1 MNFLSMKY
9 FVVLAEEGSFTKAA
23 EKLHVTQ
30 QTLSA
35 HVAGLEKESGAKLF
49 IRHVPLELTDAGRVF
64 YRYARIIRRNEMA
77 LERELTD
84 AAGMGRGTLRIGVA
98 PSRGQVVLTPVIES
112 FRKSCPG
119 IRIRLVEM
127 ANDMLWTALARDE
140 IDLVLAVRRKRF
152 PASHVFPLP
161 KRIPSSTSPMIWRR
175 RSGERRREKSS
186 LPFLKETR
194 ELPESF
200 AECPFLLNSESDI
213 TGALARRLFGDA
225 AIDPVIAV
233 ESESMGTMLKLCV
246 DGPAL
251 TSAPKVWRRSSF

>member
-1 MNFLSMKY
+1 MKY
-9 FVVLAEEGSFTKAA
+9 FVVLAEERSFTKAA

-140 IDLVLAVRRKRF
+140 IDLVLARA
-152 PASHVFPLP
+152 PEALP
-161 KRIPSSTSPMIWRR
+161 GIACIPFAEEYSVLYLSDDLAEALW
-175 RSGERRREKSS
+175 GEKKEEILSS
-186 LPFLKETR
+186 LSERNR

-200 AECPFLLNSESDI
+200 AESLAEKLLPRSAQKKLHRI
-213 TGALARRLFGDA
+213 TFEDGKYEISFGYQKSAERWSMIGRFIEEAFKSRGKKFPLAK
-225 AIDPVIAV
+225 P
-233 ESESMGTMLKLCV
+233 
-246 DGPAL
+246 
-251 TSAPKVWRRSSF
+251 

>member
-140 IDLVLAVRRKRF
+140 IDLVLARA
-152 PASHVFPLP
+152 PEALP
-161 KRIPSSTSPMIWRR
+161 GIACIPFAEEDSVLYLSDDLAEALW
-175 RSGERRREKSS
+175 GEKKGEILSS
-186 LPFLKETR
+186 LSERNR

-213 TGALARRLFGDA
+213 TGALARRL
-225 AIDPVIAV
+225 
-233 ESESMGTMLKLCV
+233 SGTPLSIPSL
-246 DGPAL
+246 L
-251 TSAPKVWRRSSF
+251 SSRKAWARC

>member
-9 FVVLAEEGSFTKAA
+9 FVVLAEERSFTKAA

-98 PSRGQVVLTPVIES
+98 PSRG
-112 FRKSCPG
+112 
-119 IRIRLVEM
+119 
-127 ANDMLWTALARDE
+127 
-140 IDLVLAVRRKRF
+140 
-152 PASHVFPLP
+152 
-161 KRIPSSTSPMIWRR
+161 
-175 RSGERRREKSS
+175 
-186 LPFLKETR
+186 
-194 ELPESF
+194 
-200 AECPFLLNSESDI
+200 
-213 TGALARRLFGDA
+213 
-225 AIDPVIAV
+225 
-233 ESESMGTMLKLCV
+233 
-246 DGPAL
+246 
-251 TSAPKVWRRSSF
+251 

>member
-84 AAGMGRGTLRIGVA
+84 AAGMGGGRFGSALLLQEGRSSLR
-98 PSRGQVVLTPVIES
+98 PSLNPSGNPVRASASALSKWQMTCSGQHWQ
-112 FRKSCPG
+112 
-119 IRIRLVEM
+119 EM
-127 ANDMLWTALARDE
+127 RSTSSSP
-140 IDLVLAVRRKRF
+140 VRRKRF

-161 KRIPSSTSPMIWRR
+161 KSIPSSTSPMIWRR
-175 RSGERRREKSS
+175 RSRERRRKKSA
-186 LPFLKETR
+186 LPFLKETGSFLNP
-194 ELPESF
+194 LPNV
-200 AECPFLLNSESDI
+200 P
-213 TGALARRLFGDA
+213 
-225 AIDPVIAV
+225 
-233 ESESMGTMLKLCV
+233 
-246 DGPAL
+246 
-251 TSAPKVWRRSSF
+251 SS

>member
-9 FVVLAEEGSFTKAA
+9 FVVLAEERSFTKAA

-140 IDLVLAVRRKRF
+140 IDLVR
-152 PASHVFPLP
+152 PLP
-161 KRIPSSTSPMIWRR
+161 LR
-175 RSGERRREKSS
+175 
-186 LPFLKETR
+186 
-194 ELPESF
+194 
-200 AECPFLLNSESDI
+200 
-213 TGALARRLFGDA
+213 
-225 AIDPVIAV
+225 
-233 ESESMGTMLKLCV
+233 
-246 DGPAL
+246 
-251 TSAPKVWRRSSF
+251 

>member
-1 MNFLSMKY
+1 MKY
-9 FVVLAEEGSFTKAA
+9 FVVLAEERSFTKAA

-112 FRKSCPG
+112 FRKSYPG
-119 IRIRLVEM
+119 IRIRLAEM

-140 IDLVLAVRRKRF
+140 IDLVLARA
-152 PASHVFPLP
+152 PEALP
-161 KRIPSSTSPMIWRR
+161 GIACIP
-175 RSGERRREKSS
+175 
-186 LPFLKETR
+186 
-194 ELPESF
+194 F
-200 AECPFLLNSESDI
+200 A
-213 TGALARRLFGDA
+213 
-225 AIDPVIAV
+225 
-233 ESESMGTMLKLCV
+233 
-246 DGPAL
+246 
-251 TSAPKVWRRSSF
+251 